1 MAVFLI
7 VNLFGVDIFS
17 KVQNVVVFLL
27 IGAMVLIGLAL
38 LFVVQSILGIGMTN
52 YVSLDALA
60 NDPNSTPHMT
70 YATNLLGN
78 GLRNIHILHL
88 GQLT

>member
-27 IGAMVLIGLAL
+27 IGSMVLIGLAL

-70 YATNLLGN
+70 YATNLLGM
-78 GLRNIHILHL
+78 G
-88 GQLT
+88 

>member
-27 IGAMVLIGLAL
+27 IGSMVLIGLAL
-38 LFVVQSILGIGMTN
+38 LFVVQRILGIGMTN

-70 YATNLLGN
+70 YATNLLGM
-78 GLRNIHILHL
+78 G
-88 GQLT
+88 

>member
-27 IGAMVLIGLAL
+27 IGSMVLIGLAL
-38 LFVVQSILGIGMTN
+38 LFVV
-52 YVSLDALA
+52 
-60 NDPNSTPHMT
+60 
-70 YATNLLGN
+70 
-78 GLRNIHILHL
+78 
-88 GQLT
+88 

>member
-27 IGAMVLIGLAL
+27 IGSMVLIGLAL

-60 NDPNSTPHMT
+60 NYPNSTPHMT
-70 YATNLLGN
+70 YATNLLGM
-78 GLRNIHILHL
+78 G
-88 GQLT
+88 